1 MPQKDQVS
9 TRCTFHGEAS
19 SDILCPTHPYLAVVS
34 HLSRASLT
42 FPPSRMVLSVGPGL
56 TEITGD
62 LLSCVSLR
70 EEKMSE
76 DERPKIFAKV
86 AL

>member
-1 MPQKDQVS
+1 
-9 TRCTFHGEAS
+9 
-19 SDILCPTHPYLAVVS
+19 
-34 HLSRASLT
+34 
-42 FPPSRMVLSVGPGL
+42 MVLSVRPWPTG
-56 TEITGD
+56 TTGD